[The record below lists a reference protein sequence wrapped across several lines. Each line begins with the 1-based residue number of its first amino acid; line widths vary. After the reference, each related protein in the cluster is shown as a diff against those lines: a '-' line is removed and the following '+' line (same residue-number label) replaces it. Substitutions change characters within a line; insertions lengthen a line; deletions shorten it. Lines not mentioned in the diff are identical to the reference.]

1 MADRADDTGTAR
13 RVCWRRAA
21 GLVAL
26 LFALAAGAV
35 APGASAQDAPPATTP
50 QDGTPTASVQEPITP
65 PQPGYDGIR
74 VAQDDQLAPYSI
86 WVNLPPVLVTTPDGG
101 AWAFF
106 TARARVG
113 DTTGSNELFAARFDP
128 KTRMWRPATT
138 IPGSD
143 VQFGPTAVVDAKGA
157 VHLIYSARPSESGTS
172 NSTLMYTVSRDG
184 QTWETPKPV
193 APDPNA
199 GMQVMADLAIDGG
212 GVLHAI
218 WRDQRNGNASVS
230 PNDQSDGDLFVSDF
244 ANGAWSTPVQLT
256 GLNGATDFVAWP
268 RIECD
273 GDRIVALWSVYSQRS
288 SGDDSGRKADRVV
301 WSSRPLA
308 EPKQWSAPATLV
320 EPQGDDEIGSQLVDL
335 AADPR
340 GGVVA
345 VSTRLDRSG
354 ATTIG
359 TVALLRLKPDS
370 TEWSAEQP
378 VATGNLGYFPSLAI
392 SRDGIAY
399 VAFNDGAGR
408 RVEVGMV
415 AAKVDSGQAGAE
427 IAPTAGESG
436 EHGRPS
442 VAIAADG
449 QPWLVYMHGET
460 SSNSI
465 ELRAQR
471 GVVIDAGAA
480 GP

>member
-1 MADRADDTGTAR
+1 MADRADDTGAAR
-13 RVCWRRAA
+13 RFSRRRAA
-21 GLVAL
+21 GMVASL
-26 LFALAAGAV
+26 IALAAGAAV
-35 APGASAQDAPPATTP
+35 SPAAAQDAPPAATEDANATP
-50 QDGTPTASVQEPITP
+50 APAAPEPITP

-74 VAQDDQLAPYSI
+74 VAQDGHLAPYSI

-128 KTRMWRPATT
+128 KAQLWRPAAAL
-138 IPGSD
+138 PGND
-143 VQFGPTAVVDAKGA
+143 VQFGPAAVVDAKGA
-157 VHLIYSARPSESGTS
+157 VHLIYSARPSESATA

-199 GMQVMADLAIDGG
+199 GMQVMADLAIDGK

-218 WRDQRNGNASVS
+218 WRDQRVGNGSVS
-230 PNDQSDGDLFVSDF
+230 PNDQSDGDLYVSDF

-256 GLNGATDFVAWP
+256 GLKGATDFVAWP

-273 GDRIVALWSVYSQRS
+273 GDRLVVLWSVYSQRS
-288 SGDDSGRKADRVV
+288 TGADSGRKADRVV

-308 EPKQWSAPATLV
+308 APNQWSAPATLV
-320 EPQGDDEIGSQLVDL
+320 EPKDGDEIGSQLVDL

-354 ATTIG
+354 ASVTG
-359 TVALLRLKPDS
+359 TVSLLRLAPGS
-370 TEWSAEQP
+370 NEWSAPQP

-399 VAFNDGAGR
+399 IAFNDGAGR

-415 AAKVDSGQAGAE
+415 AASVDSGQAGAE

-442 VAIAADG
+442 VAIAPDG
-449 QPWLVYMHGET
+449 RPWLIYMHGET

-471 GVVIDAGAA
+471 GVVIDAG
-480 GP
+480 P